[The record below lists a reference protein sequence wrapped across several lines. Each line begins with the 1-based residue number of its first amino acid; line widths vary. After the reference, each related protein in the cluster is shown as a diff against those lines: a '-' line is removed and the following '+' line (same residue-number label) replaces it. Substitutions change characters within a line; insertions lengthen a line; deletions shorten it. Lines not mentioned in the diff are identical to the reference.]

1 MGRMYE
7 RGTDNI
13 FYAICNTDF
22 QDLNRSDVPCK
33 ITLGENLCNGRGC
46 GANSKKGKAA
56 AEESIDEISSLFGDG
71 SIVFVIAG
79 MGGGTGTG
87 AAPVIAKTAKEKGH
101 LTIGVVTMPFSWE
114 QENRINKAKDGLRNM
129 LATTD
134 AIMVFNNQQI
144 SRTYEDRP
152 VSEGFKEA
160 DDIIASATLGIA
172 DIVENPDKINLD
184 QADITAVLKNS
195 GVAIMNTGE
204 ADGENRVIQALTNA
218 VEHPLLK
225 GRDIGKSSY
234 ILIHISSPKENE
246 ITLGELNGVNEFV
259 EKFSKKGNISLKEI
273 FWGLSVRDEKGS
285 KCRVTLIATGFTLD
299 DVCDW
304 HLYEREKNKPSTGH
318 APIIDLDDWA

>member
-71 SIVFVIAG
+71 SIVFIIAG

-172 DIVENPDKINLD
+172 DIVENPFVLFDSSSGKYD
-184 QADITAVLKNS
+184 CDAESAAVVRN
-195 GVAIMNTGE
+195 GC
-204 ADGENRVIQALTNA
+204 
-218 VEHPLLK
+218 
-225 GRDIGKSSY
+225 Y
-234 ILIHISSPKENE
+234 ILEFEPVVKSLYSGIKVLVSEDFLPVEISFVSNQGIGYVVE
-246 ITLGELNGVNEFV
+246 ILSFGKKDVDGIPAGLFV
-259 EKFSKKGNISLKEI
+259 FEPGPETYI
-273 FWGLSVRDEKGS
+273 
-285 KCRVTLIATGFTLD
+285 T
-299 DVCDW
+299 
-304 HLYEREKNKPSTGH
+304 
-318 APIIDLDDWA
+318 DLR

>member
-71 SIVFVIAG
+71 SIVFIIAG

-160 DDIIASATLGIA
+160 DDIIASATADDAYGVYHIDAELDHLHPRLGREAEEPGYLRDRHREREMALEADLDALVVAEGIELGHAERQRHLGI
-172 DIVENPDKINLD
+172 
-184 QADITAVLKNS
+184 
-195 GVAIMNTGE
+195 VAIHRVGIEGKM
-204 ADGENRVIQALTNA
+204 DGEERESAVDRALDA
-218 VEHPLLK
+218 PVV
-225 GRDIGKSSY
+225 GIRDGDRRAPEEAMVDDKHVRSA
-234 ILIHISSPKENE
+234 
-246 ITLGELNGVNEFV
+246 LNGPVYGIE
-259 EKFSKKGNISLKEI
+259 
-273 FWGLSVRDEKGS
+273 
-285 KCRVTLIATGFTLD
+285 
-299 DVCDW
+299 
-304 HLYEREKNKPSTGH
+304 
-318 APIIDLDDWA
+318 